1 MTLSHKFFFFKKKKM
16 FEYVYVNEFVNFVYY
31 LVFAYFVDMVDI
43 A

>member
-1 MTLSHKFFFFKKKKM
+1 M